1 MNDRTDAPDRR
12 PLLYGLFAV
21 AIVIVASYLFW
32 PRGSGDS
39 ALVVTKEGV
48 RSDTVASELTH
59 PNDAGTI
66 ATEIEEGPATE
77 TVALP
82 EDEGP
87 AAETKIVE
95 AKPKPRAPDPVA
107 VADTGGSQPSSRGD
121 WVINLGSFST
131 RENADRRVTELARL
145 GVAAHVSQGQ
155 KDGKTLF
162 RVRVGFF
169 QTSAKAKEY
178 GAWLKRSQQLD
189 NWTGK
194 R

>member
-1 MNDRTDAPDRR
+1 MNDRKDAPDRR

-32 PRGSGDS
+32 PRGSGDN

-48 RSDTVASELTH
+48 RSDTVASELTR
-59 PNDAGTI
+59 PTDAATI
-66 ATEIEEGPATE
+66 ATEIEDPPETE

-82 EDEGP
+82 ADEGP
-87 AAETKIVE
+87 VAETKIVE
-95 AKPKPRAPDPVA
+95 APPKPRNPDPVA
-107 VADTGGSQPSSRGD
+107 RADSGGSQPSSRGD

-145 GVAAHVSQGQ
+145 GVAAHVSRSQN
-155 KDGKTLF
+155 DDKTLF

-169 QTSAKAKEY
+169 ETSEKAKEY
-178 GAWLKRSQQLD
+178 GAWLKRSQHLD